1 MNQNEKAIAAL
12 LANDQEALNQSDTNS
27 VMKLYASHDVF
38 IQQHSPSSGGADAIR
53 KAYDAVF
60 NTIKLDVDFKVAEV
74 HQIGPRL
81 GFCAH
86 QLGRSW
92 SRQPARA
99 VRRPTKSSSC
109 STGST
114 TPGRSRAIAFPQP
127 SLRAHKQDAISQ
139 HSERGAQANW
149 LGAHPDFVRFT
160 SSPSW
165 LHGGRGPRLAPGLE
179 CPVIRRYSFGMS
191 TTGSIRSGLPPGP
204 KGTRP

>member
-86 QLGRSW
+86 QLGREGHGQGD
-92 SRQPARA
+92 RQERSGGQPRALLVPQNRRHLEDRARLL
-99 VRRPTKSSSC
+99 
-109 STGST
+109 
-114 TPGRSRAIAFPQP
+114 FHNQP
-127 SLRAHKQDAISQ
+127 SARINKTLFRSTLSAVLRLI
-139 HSERGAQANW
+139 
-149 LGAHPDFVRFT
+149 
-160 SSPSW
+160 
-165 LHGGRGPRLAPGLE
+165 GLE
-179 CPVIRRYSFGMS
+179 LTQTLSA
-191 TTGSIRSGLPPGP
+191 LPPPLVGFMEAAGLVLHQGWSAP
-204 KGTRP
+204 